1 MKLIDGKAIAKK
13 IREELKTEIDKI
25 SGRKPGLAFILIG
38 EDPAS
43 KAYVQMKKKGC
54 LEVGIHSEILRLPA
68 DITQEDLLKEINRL
82 NNDPNID
89 GILIQQPFPKQIST
103 AKLVEAI
110 NPSKDVD
117 GFHPTNLGRL
127 LLGTTGGFAACTPLG
142 IMKMIERSGIITD
155 GMEAVVIGRSNI
167 VGKPLAALLVQKGV
181 NATVTIAHSRTKNLK
196 EVCKRADL
204 LIAAIG
210 RPHFV
215 TVDMVKPGAVV
226 IDVGINRTD
235 QGLVGDVDFENVK
248 DVASAITPVPGG
260 VGPMTI
266 ATLLTNTYE
275 SYKNACIKI
284 PK

>member
-1 MKLIDGKAIAKK
+1 
-13 IREELKTEIDKI
+13 
-25 SGRKPGLAFILIG
+25 
-38 EDPAS
+38 
-43 KAYVQMKKKGC
+43 MKKKGC
-54 LEVGIHSEILRLPA
+54 LEVGIHSETLRLPE
-68 DITQEDLLKEINRL
+68 DIKQEDLLKEINRL

-89 GILIQQPFPKQIST
+89 GILIQQPFPKHIST

-117 GFHPTNLGRL
+117 GFHPTNLGLL
-127 LLGTTGGFAACTPLG
+127 LLGTNRGFAACTPLG

-210 RPHFV
+210 HPHFV
-215 TVDMVKPGAVV
+215 TVDMVEPGAVV

-275 SYKNACIKI
+275 SYKNACTNI
-284 PK
+284 

>member
-54 LEVGIHSEILRLPA
+54 LEVGIHSETLRLPE
-68 DITQEDLLKEINRL
+68 DIKQEDLLKEINRL

-89 GILIQQPFPKQIST
+89 GILIQQPFPKHIST

-127 LLGTTGGFAACTPLG
+127 LLGTNRGFAACTPLG

-210 RPHFV
+210 HPHFV

-275 SYKNACIKI
+275 SYKNACTNI
-284 PK
+284 

>member
-13 IREELKTEIDKI
+13 IQEELKTDIDKI

-38 EDPAS
+38 EDHAS
-43 KAYVQMKKKGC
+43 KTYVQMKRKGC

-68 DITQEDLLKEINRL
+68 DVTEKDLLKKINRL

-89 GILIQQPFPKQIST
+89 GILIQQPFPNHIST
-103 AKLVEAI
+103 AKIVEAI
-110 NPSKDVD
+110 DPSKDVD
-117 GFHPTNLGRL
+117 GFHPANLGRL
-127 LLGTTGGFAACTPLG
+127 LLGTTGGFIACTPLG
-142 IMKMIERSGIITD
+142 IMKMIERSGITTD
-155 GMEAVVIGRSNI
+155 GIEAAVIGRSNI
-167 VGKPLAALLVQKGV
+167 VGKPLAALLIQKGT
-181 NATVTIAHSRTKNLK
+181 NATVTIAHSRTTNLK

-210 RPHFV
+210 RPHFI
-215 TVDMVKPGAVV
+215 TADMVKPGAVV
-226 IDVGINRTD
+226 IDVGINQTD
-235 QGLVGDVDFENVK
+235 QGLLGDVDFENVK

-266 ATLLTNTYE
+266 ATLFTNTYE
-275 SYKNACIKI
+275 SYKNACKNI

>member
-1 MKLIDGKAIAKK
+1 MQLIDGKAIAKK
-13 IREELKTEIDKI
+13 IREELKTDIDKI

-38 EDPAS
+38 ENPAS
-43 KAYVQMKKKGC
+43 KAYVQMKEKGC

-68 DITQEDLLKEINRL
+68 EITQEDLLKEINRL

-103 AKLVEAI
+103 TKIVETI

-127 LLGTTGGFAACTPLG
+127 LLGTAGGFAACTPLG
-142 IMKMIERSGIITD
+142 IMKMIEQSGISTD

-167 VGKPLAALLVQKGV
+167 VGKPLAALLVQKGA

-196 EVCKRADL
+196 EVCRRADL

-215 TVDMVKPGAVV
+215 TADMVKPGAVV

-248 DVASAITPVPGG
+248 NVAAAITPVPGG

-275 SYKNACIKI
+275 SYKNACINI
-284 PK
+284 L

>member
-1 MKLIDGKAIAKK
+1 MQLIDGKAIAKK
-13 IREELKTEIDKI
+13 IREELKTDIDKL
-25 SGRKPGLAFILIG
+25 SGRKPGLAFILVG

-43 KAYVQMKKKGC
+43 KAYVRMKGKGC

-68 DITQEDLLKEINRL
+68 DITQKDLLDEINRL
-82 NNDPNID
+82 NHDPTID

-103 AKLVEAI
+103 DMVVEAI
-110 NPSKDVD
+110 DPSKDVD

-127 LLGTTGGFAACTPLG
+127 LLGTSQGFAACTPLG
-142 IMKMIERSGIITD
+142 IMKMIERCGIKTD

-167 VGKPLAALLVQKGV
+167 VGKPLAALLVQKRA

-196 EVCKRADL
+196 EVCRRADL

-210 RPHFV
+210 RPQFV
-215 TVDMVKPGAVV
+215 TADMVKPGAVV
-226 IDVGINRTD
+226 IDVGINRTE

-266 ATLLTNTYE
+266 ATLLSNTYE
-275 SYKNACIKI
+275 SYKNACTNI
-284 PK
+284 

>member
-13 IREELKTEIDKI
+13 IREELKIEIDKI
-25 SGRKPGLAFILIG
+25 SGRNPGLAFILIG

-54 LEVGIHSEILRLPA
+54 LEVGIHSETLRLPE
-68 DITQEDLLKEINRL
+68 DIKQEDLLKEINRL

-89 GILIQQPFPKQIST
+89 GILIQQPFPKHIST

-127 LLGTTGGFAACTPLG
+127 LLGTNRGFAACTPLG

-210 RPHFV
+210 HPHFV

-275 SYKNACIKI
+275 SYKNACTNI
-284 PK
+284 

>member
-13 IREELKTEIDKI
+13 IREELKTDIDKI

-54 LEVGIHSEILRLPA
+54 LEVGIHSETLRLPE
-68 DITQEDLLKEINRL
+68 DITQEGLLKEINRL
-82 NNDPNID
+82 NDDPNID

-103 AKLVEAI
+103 DKLVEAI
-110 NPSKDVD
+110 DPSKDVD

-127 LLGTTGGFAACTPLG
+127 LLGTPGGFAACTPLG
-142 IMKMIERSGIITD
+142 IMKMIERSGITTD

-226 IDVGINRTD
+226 IDVGINRTN

-275 SYKNACIKI
+275 SYKNACTNI
-284 PK
+284 